1 MACNDCNNTGAAPPA
16 GFTPSTGAPSGQ
28 STSYGG
34 STTVQARTYGTSCP
48 TPLTSSQVTR
58 TPYCPGWVDTLFG
71 SYVGKLIIKVGSC
84 LHFLRS
90 AANGWIRY
98 DAATESVSVDSA
110 PPFASNNP
118 SGAQFGYLAKT
129 IPTISQRFD
138 ETLGVCVST
147 GTQEIGSQVLDER
160 SDGMLIVGNR
170 PVSGELPVLQ
180 SADAANQTRL
190 DYVDPLVAED
200 QPSVSTDIGF
210 LVNVPTTRNSGGQSY
225 LTTAW
230 MRMKRFRL
238 RKSQW
243 GEAATD
249 TEKGSAKQAVFVP
262 VSGGTTGDGALEL
275 RFLDAPPSDAAAN
288 FPSTKSQD
296 DTLFYNDPDGVG
308 GHASYGLGWVA
319 FPRGKGMHMM
329 PLNAIISSDTDA
341 GEVNT
346 GKLIAGT
353 ADQLRT
359 ATLPSY
365 PAIPNGSIG
374 VAMRIKL
381 TTTSGHA
388 VTVSVASSFAGTY
401 TVLASKTGG
410 TSDLIGYSDVLY
422 SYESAAFADGDP
434 LFFKFVR
441 SGTTTG
447 TTTVKADIS
456 LVAYHI

>member
-1 MACNDCNNTGAAPPA
+1 MACNNCNDTGAAPPA

-58 TPYCPGWVDTLFG
+58 TPYCPSWVDTLFG

-138 ETLGVCVST
+138 ETLGVCVSV

-180 SADAANQTRL
+180 SADSANQTRF

-200 QPSVSTDIGF
+200 QPSVDTDIGF
-210 LVNVPTTRNSGGQSY
+210 LASVPTTRNSGGQSY
-225 LTTAW
+225 ITSAW
-230 MRMKRFRL
+230 MRVKKFRL

-243 GEAATD
+243 GEASSPE
-249 TEKGSAKQAVFVP
+249 EKGAARQAVFVP

-275 RFLDAPPSDAAAN
+275 RYLDAPPSDAAAN

-296 DTLFYNDPDGVG
+296 DTLFYNDPNGIG
-308 GHASYGLGWVA
+308 GHAGYGLGWVA
-319 FPRGKGMHMM
+319 YPRGKGMHLM
-329 PLNAIISSDTDA
+329 PLTAIINSATAA
-341 GEVNT
+341 GQPDS
-346 GKLIAGT
+346 GQLIAGT
-353 ADQLRT
+353 GDQLRT
-359 ATLPSY
+359 APLDAY
-365 PAIPNGSIG
+365 PAVPNGTIG
-374 VAMRIKL
+374 ITLRIKI
-381 TTTSGHA
+381 TCVAAHA
-388 VTVSVASSFAGTY
+388 VSVAVASTLAGSY
-401 TVLASKTGG
+401 TVVASHLGVAN
-410 TSDLIGYSDVLY
+410 DLVSYSDVLVAY
-422 SYESAAFADGDP
+422 TPAAFTDEDS
-434 LFFKFVR
+434 LFFKIVR
-441 SGTTTG
+441 SGTTTLS
-447 TTTVKADIS
+447 TSTKVDVY